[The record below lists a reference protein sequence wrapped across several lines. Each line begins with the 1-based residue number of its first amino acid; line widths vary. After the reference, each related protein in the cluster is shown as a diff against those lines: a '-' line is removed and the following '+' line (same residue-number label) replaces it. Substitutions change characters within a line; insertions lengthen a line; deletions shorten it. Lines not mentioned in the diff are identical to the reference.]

1 MDQWTFELAGGDRP
15 LFLRLADAVTRDI
28 RRGRLAPGDRLP
40 GSRRVADQLGLHRNT
55 VLAAWRELER
65 EGWIETEAARGTF
78 VARTL
83 PELEVATRSRSSR
96 EAGFDVEAVA
106 TDWSPRPKGALPLL
120 GGLPDLRHLP
130 RTAIARAYRRAL
142 RRKGILDYGDPAGD
156 PGLRRA
162 LAGRLA
168 AARGLAVEPDAIL
181 VTRGSQMAFDL
192 VARAMLRPGDRVA
205 VEALGYRPAWRALGS
220 SGAELV
226 PIRVDEQGI
235 DVDRLEAA
243 LAEGP
248 LRAIYLT
255 PHHQYP
261 TTATLSP
268 ARRMRLLRLAARH
281 RVAVIEDDYDHEFH
295 YEGRPVLPLGA
306 RDDHGVVIHV
316 GTLSKVLAPA
326 FRIGW
331 VVAPSPLHD
340 ALVGARTFID
350 RMGDPAVE
358 HAVGELIEEGEL
370 HRHTLRARRRYR
382 RRRDAMVELLTEAFG
397 DRLRFRVPRGGMALW
412 ARAPGVDVDEWA
424 RRAEDMGVIVQS
436 SRLFTFRGRPRRAV
450 RLGYAALEPDE
461 LREAVRRLRRAW
473 PGA

>member
-1 MDQWTFELAGGDRP
+1 MDQWTFELAAGDRP

-40 GSRRVADQLGLHRNT
+40 GSRRVAEQLGLHRNT

-65 EGWIETEAARGTF
+65 EGWLETEAARGTF

-83 PELEVATRSRSSR
+83 PELRVTARARRSRS
-96 EAGFDVEAVA
+96 AGFDVDA
-106 TDWSPRPKGALPLL
+106 TDLDWAPYPRGALPLL
-120 GGLPDLRHLP
+120 GGVPDLRHLP
-130 RTAIARAYRRAL
+130 RAALARAYRRAL
-142 RRKGILDYGDPAGD
+142 RRKDILSYGDPAGE
-156 PGLRRA
+156 PSLRQA

-168 AARGLAVEPDAIL
+168 AARGLAVEPDEIL

-192 VARAMLRPGDRVA
+192 LARALLEPGDRVA

-220 SGAELV
+220 SGAELI
-226 PIRVDEQGI
+226 PIRVDEQGM

-243 LAEGP
+243 LEEGP
-248 LRAIYLT
+248 LRAVYLT

-268 ARRMRLLRLAARH
+268 ARRMRLLRLAAEH
-281 RVAVIEDDYDHEFH
+281 RIAVIEDDYDHEFH

-326 FRIGW
+326 LRIGW
-331 VVAPSPLHD
+331 VVAPPPLHE
-340 ALVGARTFID
+340 ALIGVRRFID

-358 HAVGELIEEGEL
+358 RAIGELIEEGEL
-370 HRHTLRARRRYR
+370 HRHTLRMRRRYR
-382 RRRDAMVELLTEAFG
+382 RRRDAMAELLTEAFG
-397 DRLRFRVPRGGMALW
+397 DRLRFSVPRGGMALW
-412 ARAPGVDVDEWA
+412 ARAPGVDVDEWG
-424 RRAEDMGVIVQS
+424 RRAEAAGVIVQTA
-436 SRLFTFRGRPRRAV
+436 RLFTFRGRPRRAM
-450 RLGYAALEPDE
+450 RLGYAALEPEE
-461 LREAVRRLRRAW
+461 LRVAVKRLRRSM
-473 PGA
+473 PG

>member
-1 MDQWTFELAGGDRP
+1 MDQWTFELAAGDRP

-40 GSRRVADQLGLHRNT
+40 GSRRVAEQLGLHRNT

-83 PELEVATRSRSSR
+83 PELRIGPAARPSRT
-96 EAGFDVEAVA
+96 AGFDVEPSAVA
-106 TDWSPRPKGALPLL
+106 WTPRAPDALPLL

-130 RTAIARAYRRAL
+130 RAAMARAYRRAL

-156 PGLRRA
+156 PGLRSA

-168 AARGLAVEPDAIL
+168 AARGLATRADEIL
-181 VTRGSQMAFDL
+181 VTRGSQMAFAL

-226 PIRVDEQGI
+226 PIPVDDHGI

-243 LAEGP
+243 LP

-268 ARRMRLLRLAARH
+268 ARRMRLLRLAAEH

-295 YEGRPVLPLGA
+295 YEGRPVLPLAA
-306 RDDHGVVIHV
+306 RDDHGVVVHV

-331 VVAPSPLHD
+331 VVAPAPLHE
-340 ALVGARTFID
+340 ALVAARTFID

-358 HAVGELIEEGEL
+358 HAVGELIEDGEL
-370 HRHTLRARRRYR
+370 QRHTLRARRRYR
-382 RRRDAMVELLTEAFG
+382 RRRDVMVELLREAFG
-397 DRLRFRVPRGGMALW
+397 ERLRFRVPRGGMALW
-412 ARAPGVDVDEWA
+412 AKAPGVDVDEWS
-424 RRAEDMGVIVQS
+424 RRAEAAGVIVQP
-436 SRLFTFRGRPRRAV
+436 SRLFTFRGRPRRAL

-461 LREAVRRLRRAW
+461 LREAVRRLRRAL
-473 PGA
+473 PAG